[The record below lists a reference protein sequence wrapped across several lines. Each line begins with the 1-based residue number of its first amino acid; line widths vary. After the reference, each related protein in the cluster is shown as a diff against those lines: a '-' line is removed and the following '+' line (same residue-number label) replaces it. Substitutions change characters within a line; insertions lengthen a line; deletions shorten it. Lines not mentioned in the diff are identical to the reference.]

1 MAAWIIIVCLA
12 VLFLLLHKK
21 KPKEVIAPSKTKLHF
36 DGDVMGKTTVVLRQ
50 MQTSE
55 DTRGQVL
62 KPNENPDTFAN
73 EEENVVE
80 NEPMEISVPLEYE
93 AENSEDDFDEIEETE
108 ELHQVLG
115 GEANLASGAS
125 FEDLEHSYDVI
136 RERKTSEEDEQK
148 AAETIRNEGGT
159 DIFKQMVAQVPQGVE
174 RVTSIMDK
182 YFSNPKEE
190 TKPSNDN
197 DLSDFDVASIL

>member
-1 MAAWIIIVCLA
+1 MAIWIIIVCLA
-12 VLFLLLHKK
+12 ALFLLLFRKK

-36 DGDVMGKTTVVLRQ
+36 EGDVMGKTTVVLRQ
-50 MQTSE
+50 LQTNE

-62 KPNENPDTFAN
+62 KPNENPDNFATDD
-73 EEENVVE
+73 E
-80 NEPMEISVPLEYE
+80 NEPLEISVPLEYE
-93 AENSEDDFDEIEETE
+93 TENSEDDFDEEAE
-108 ELHQVLG
+108 ELHQAMG

-136 RERKTSEEDEQK
+136 RERKTSEEDERK
-148 AAETIRNEGGT
+148 AAETIRSEGGT

-182 YFSNPKEE
+182 YFSPPTQQVE
-190 TKPSNDN
+190 PSTDK
-197 DLSDFDVASIL
+197 DYSDFDVASIL

>member
-12 VLFLLLHKK
+12 ALFLLLFRKK
-21 KPKEVIAPSKTKLHF
+21 KPKEAIAPSKTKLHVE
-36 DGDVMGKTTVVLRQ
+36 GDVMGKTTLVLRQ
-50 MQTSE
+50 LQTNE

-62 KPNENPDTFAN
+62 KSNENPDKFATDDEN
-73 EEENVVE
+73 EVE

-93 AENSEDDFDEIEETE
+93 AENPDDDFDEETE
-108 ELHQVLG
+108 DLHQAMG

-136 RERKTSEEDEQK
+136 CERKTSENDERK
-148 AAETIRNEGGT
+148 AAKTIRSEGGT

-174 RVTSIMDK
+174 RVTSILDK
-182 YFSNPKEE
+182 HFPIQSESVEPN
-190 TKPSNDN
+190 NDN
-197 DLSDFDVASIL
+197 EFSDFDVASIL

>member
-12 VLFLLLHKK
+12 ALFLLLFRKK
-21 KPKEVIAPSKTKLHF
+21 KPKEVIAPNKTKLHF
-36 DGDVMGKTTVVLRQ
+36 EGDVMGKTTVVLRQ
-50 MQTSE
+50 LQTSE

-62 KPNENPDTFAN
+62 KPNENPDNFAVDDEN
-73 EEENVVE
+73 EVE

-93 AENSEDDFDEIEETE
+93 AEKPEDYYDEIEEAE
-108 ELHQVLG
+108 ELHQAMG

-136 RERKTSEEDEQK
+136 RQRKTSEDDERK
-148 AAETIRNEGGT
+148 AAETIRSEGGT

-174 RVTSIMDK
+174 AGNVHYGQIPFVTDG
-182 YFSNPKEE
+182 
-190 TKPSNDN
+190 TG
-197 DLSDFDVASIL
+197 

>member
-1 MAAWIIIVCLA
+1 MAIWIIIVCLA
-12 VLFLLLHKK
+12 ALFLLLFRKK

-36 DGDVMGKTTVVLRQ
+36 ENDVMGKTRVVLRQ
-50 MQTSE
+50 LQTNE

-62 KPNENPDTFAN
+62 KPNENHDNFVPDGEN
-73 EEENVVE
+73 EVE

-93 AENSEDDFDEIEETE
+93 AGNPDDDFDEEAE
-108 ELHQVLG
+108 ELHQAIG

-136 RERKTSEEDEQK
+136 RERKTSEEDERK
-148 AAETIRNEGGT
+148 AAETIRSEGGT

-182 YFSNPKEE
+182 YLSPQAVQVE
-190 TKPSNDN
+190 PSTDK
-197 DLSDFDVASIL
+197 DYSDFDVASIL

>member
-12 VLFLLLHKK
+12 ALFLLHFRKK
-21 KPKEVIAPSKTKLHF
+21 KPKEVIALTKTKLHV

-50 MQTSE
+50 LQTNE

-62 KPNENPDTFAN
+62 KPNENPDKFATNDEN
-73 EEENVVE
+73 EVE
-80 NEPMEISVPLEYE
+80 NEPMEINVPLEYE
-93 AENSEDDFDEIEETE
+93 TENQDDDFDEETE
-108 ELHQVLG
+108 ELHQITG

-136 RERKTSEEDEQK
+136 RERKTSEEDERK
-148 AAETIRNEGGT
+148 AAETIRSESGT

-174 RVTSIMDK
+174 RVTSILDK
-182 YFSNPKEE
+182 HFPIQSESVEPIK
-190 TKPSNDN
+190 DN
-197 DLSDFDVASIL
+197 EFSDFNIADIL

>member
-1 MAAWIIIVCLA
+1 MAAWIIIACLA
-12 VLFLLLHKK
+12 ALFLLLFRKK

-36 DGDVMGKTTVVLRQ
+36 ENDVMGKTRVVLRQ
-50 MQTSE
+50 LQTNE

-62 KPNENPDTFAN
+62 KPNENHDNFVPEDEVD
-73 EEENVVE
+73 EE
-80 NEPMEISVPLEYE
+80 
-93 AENSEDDFDEIEETE
+93 AE
-108 ELHQVLG
+108 ELHQAMG

-136 RERKTSEEDEQK
+136 RERKTSEEDERK
-148 AAETIRNEGGT
+148 AAETIRSEGGT

-182 YFSNPKEE
+182 R
-190 TKPSNDN
+190 
-197 DLSDFDVASIL
+197 